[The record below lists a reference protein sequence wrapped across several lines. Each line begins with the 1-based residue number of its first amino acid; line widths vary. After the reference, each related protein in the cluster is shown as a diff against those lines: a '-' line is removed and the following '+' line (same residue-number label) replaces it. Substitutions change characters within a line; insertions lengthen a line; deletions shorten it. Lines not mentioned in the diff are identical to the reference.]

1 MRVSPA
7 GGTEP
12 QWRRDGRELFYVGGD
27 GALMGVPVTSD
38 GTAIR
43 FGRPTRLF
51 PSAAGYQASDDGKR
65 FLIARPADP
74 APPGITMVLNWRGT
88 VDR

>member
-1 MRVSPA
+1 MAVA
-7 GGTEP
+7 
-12 QWRRDGRELFYVGGD
+12 
-27 GALMGVPVTSD
+27 VTSD
-38 GTAIR
+38 GTDIR

-51 PSAAGYQASDDGKR
+51 PSAAGYQASHDGKR

-74 APPGITMVLNWRGT
+74 APPGITMVLNWRET